1 MNEKLELIKTMYE
14 AEAANIA
21 KYHAADEAGDSE
33 GCKAAREAHEAWEK
47 LMNETDKQF
56 KAVYRLYESM
66 KERGNDMIDFDEPY
80 QYRNAAETVA
90 MLREYGFDRFSFS
103 STWSSAV
110 ETAWLFTQNGC
121 RLEGLVEINGRC
133 KAFMSD
139 EYEKKHGY
147 LFSVQ

>member
-103 STWSSAV
+103 STWSSAA
-110 ETAWLFTQNGC
+110 ETAWEFIQNGC
-121 RLEGLVEINGRC
+121 KLTGMIEIRGTVTEFYSN
-133 KAFMSD
+133 
-139 EYEKKHGY
+139 EYKKVPAY
-147 LFSVQ
+147 TFSVK